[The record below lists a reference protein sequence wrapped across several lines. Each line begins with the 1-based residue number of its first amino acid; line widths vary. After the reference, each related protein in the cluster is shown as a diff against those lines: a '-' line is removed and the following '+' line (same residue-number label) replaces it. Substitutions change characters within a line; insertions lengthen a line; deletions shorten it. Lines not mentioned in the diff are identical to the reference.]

1 MASAHIL
8 ARAWVGA
15 AARPRVWAT
24 GVWKRKRRLGELG
37 LAEGRGGREMNR
49 GRRARRRGLERLGR
63 GREEE

>member
-1 MASAHIL
+1 
-8 ARAWVGA
+8 
-15 AARPRVWAT
+15 
-24 GVWKRKRRLGELG
+24 VWKRKRRLGELG